1 MNTRLS
7 LGQTD
12 SRKKSCLASLV
23 RFQYCRTWRRISCG
37 QRRGHYTR
45 LEIWGKNRSAFLPS
59 VRSPHSFPSF
69 PPAICDWVPKR
80 PTSSFSGAAA
90 LDDHAMIAV
99 RAKKGDKAEASLTTL
114 HFSRLRTCMAF
125 LTHIHLTNP
134 ACFALASTYLSPISP
149 TLSIHNRSTTFCS
162 KQRLIEYP
170 LCTALI

>member
-23 RFQYCRTWRRISCG
+23 KFQYCRTWRRISCG

-45 LEIWGKNRSAFLPS
+45 LEIWGKNRSAF
-59 VRSPHSFPSF
+59 RSDPLIPF
-69 PPAICDWVPKR
+69 PPARPPCERVPKR
-80 PTSSFSGAAA
+80 PPSSFSGAAA
-90 LDDHAMIAV
+90 LDDRAMIAV